1 MVAQSS
7 YPQPPYPL
15 HESIKNLLDPEYAT
29 FYNQYLMNA
38 PQVHYQPVAASRVGG
53 KLIPGGTDP
62 LPVGRTIDVRIPRTG
77 SPGPPVPVRVFIPPG
92 TPPTASGW
100 PVFLWYHG
108 GGWVLGNIDS
118 ENSLCTNLCVRA
130 KCVVITTDYR
140 LAPEDPFPA
149 AVHDAW
155 ETVLWVVSGAAA
167 AHLDVG
173 GLDLTKLAIGGS
185 SAGGNLAAILTQKA
199 LGHGAFEK
207 TGTKFSY
214 QILVVPV
221 TDNTASVGSSAT
233 YKSYEHTAALPAEKM
248 FWYRRHYLPN
258 EADWLKPEASPLLA
272 SDETFA
278 KLPPALVVVAGL
290 DVLRWEGEEYARKLN
305 EAGVEAQVRVV
316 EGVPHPFIVMD
327 AVLQKGREGVSLLC
341 ERLAAT
347 FQ

>member
-1 MVAQSS
+1 MSTELT

-15 HESIKNLLDPEYAT
+15 HESIKALLDPEYAA
-29 FYNQYLMNA
+29 FYNEYLLSA

-62 LPVGRTIDVRIPRTG
+62 LPVGKTIDVQISRTE
-77 SPGPPVPVRVFIPPG
+77 SSGPPVPIRAFVPPG
-92 TPPTASGW
+92 PPPSPAGW

-130 KCVVITTDYR
+130 NCVVITTDYR

-155 ETVLWVVSGAAA
+155 ETVLWVVSGAAG
-167 AHLDVG
+167 AHPEIG
-173 GLDLTKLAIGGS
+173 GLDLAKLAIGGS
-185 SAGGNLAAILTQKA
+185 SAGGNLAAIMTQKA
-199 LGHGAFEK
+199 LGHRAFEK
-207 TGTKFSY
+207 IAGFTY

-221 TDNTASVGSSAT
+221 TDNTASVETSKT

-248 FWYRRHYLPN
+248 LWYRRHYLPS
-258 EADWLKPEASPLLA
+258 EGDWASVEASPLLA
-272 SDETFA
+272 GEGTFA
-278 KLPPALVVVAGL
+278 RLPPALVVVAGL
-290 DVLRWEGEEYARKLN
+290 DVLRWEGEEYARKL
-305 EAGVEAQVRVV
+305 EAAGGRAEVKVV

-327 AVLQKGREGVSLLC
+327 AVLQKGRDGVSLLC
-341 ERLAAT
+341 DRLEAV
-347 FQ
+347 FR